1 MDNKQGFAVQIDPV
15 SMIKDVSRQWWV
27 ILILSLSASLFAFV
41 WAEKTY
47 QPRYTVTSTF
57 VVTAKGMNSNIYQN
71 LSSAKELAES
81 FSHVLDS
88 NVLKKKV
95 TEDLGMSS
103 FRAETA
109 VSILPETNLMELTV
123 TADSAMEAFLVMRSI
138 MKNYNSVSDYVIENV
153 ILEVLQSP
161 KIPTAPINS
170 LNSGQMAKKAFLIA
184 AVFFTFCF
192 AVASYFKDTVKN
204 EKEFSEKVD
213 AKMLGRIYHERKAKS
228 LRDLKHVRSVS
239 LLITSPLLSFR
250 FVESNKMMGSRVR
263 SHMDKKGAKVVLV
276 TSVTENEGKSTVAAN
291 LAVSLAQEN
300 KKVLLMDFDFR
311 KPVQYKILEIP
322 PDEIANL
329 PEVLMKK
336 GELKNIIR
344 KHEESNLYTV
354 LNNTATGS
362 ISQLMES
369 GAIRKALEFFRNK
382 MDYIVLDTSPMALVA
397 DTEEIAKL
405 ADVSLLVVRQDV
417 ALAKEINDIIDV
429 LNEAGGSVMG
439 CIFNDVTG
447 GPVGGGS
454 HYGYGGY
461 YGRYYGKRAE

>member
-1 MDNKQGFAVQIDPV
+1 MDNKKGLAVQIDPV

-27 ILILSLSASLFAFV
+27 ILLLSLSVSLFASV

-47 QPRYTVTSTF
+47 EPRYTVTSTF

-88 NVLKKKV
+88 TVLKKKV
-95 TEDLGMSS
+95 MEDLGMNS
-103 FRAETA
+103 FNAETA
-109 VSILPETNLMELTV
+109 VSILPETNLMEFTV
-123 TADSAMEAFLVMRSI
+123 TAGSAMEAFLVMRSI
-138 MKNYNSVSDYVIENV
+138 MNNYNSVSDYVIENV

-161 KIPTAPINS
+161 KIPTGPINIS
-170 LNSGQMAKKAFLIA
+170 NSAQIAKKAFVTAFL
-184 AVFFTFCF
+184 FFVLCF
-192 AVASYFKDTVKN
+192 AAASYFKDTVKN

-213 AKMLGRIYHERKAKS
+213 AKILGKIYHERKAKS
-228 LRDLKHVRSVS
+228 WKDLKHIRSVS

-263 SHMDKKGAKVVLV
+263 SHMDKRGAKIVLV

-311 KPVQYKILEIP
+311 KPVQYKILEVP

-329 PEVLMKK
+329 PEALMKK
-336 GELKNIIR
+336 SELKNVIR
-344 KHEESNLYTV
+344 KHEESHLYTV
-354 LNNTATGS
+354 LNNTPTTSAEK
-362 ISQLMES
+362 LVES
-369 GAIRKALEFFRNK
+369 GAIRKSLEFFRNK
-382 MDYIVLDTSPMALVA
+382 MDYIVLDTSPMALVS
-397 DTEEIAKL
+397 DTAEIAKMT
-405 ADVSLLVVRQDV
+405 DVSLLVVRQDV
-417 ALAKEINDIIDV
+417 ALAREINDMIDT
-429 LNEAGGSVMG
+429 LNEVGGNVMG
-439 CIFNDVTG
+439 CIFNDVTS
-447 GPVGGGS
+447 GPIGGS
-454 HYGYGGY
+454 SNYGYGGY

>member
-1 MDNKQGFAVQIDPV
+1 MNNKQGFAVQIDPV

-27 ILILSLSASLFAFV
+27 ILILSISASLFAFV

-47 QPRYTVTSTF
+47 QPRYTATSTF

-81 FSHVLDS
+81 FSHILDS

-103 FRAETA
+103 FRAETT

-138 MKNYNSVSDYVIENV
+138 MENYNSVSDYLIENV

-170 LNSGQMAKKAFLIA
+170 LNSGKMAKKAFLIA

-213 AKMLGRIYHERKAKS
+213 AKMLGKIYHERKAKS

-263 SHMDKKGAKVVLV
+263 SQMEKRGAKVVLV

-300 KKVLLMDFDFR
+300 KKVLLIDFDFR
-311 KPVQYKILEIP
+311 KPVQYKILEIS
-322 PDEIANL
+322 PDKIANL
-329 PEVLMKK
+329 PEALMKK
-336 GELKNIIR
+336 GELKNVIR
-344 KHEESNLYTV
+344 KHEESNLYTM

-369 GAIRKALEFFRNK
+369 DAIRKALDFFRNK
-382 MDYIVLDTSPMALVA
+382 MDYIILDTSPMALVS

-405 ADVSLLVVRQDV
+405 TDVSLLVVRQDI

-429 LNEAGGSVMG
+429 LNEAGGNVIG

-447 GPVGGGS
+447 GPIGGSS

-461 YGRYYGKRAE
+461 YGRYYGKRTE